1 MGPLFIGCQW
11 QRLTQQRGEVGSLAK
26 RLNCYHPSSL
36 SPHSLKYTN
45 PNININTS
53 MWIRVFDNIGLN
65 ISYEAFCL
73 SLCLFIFHFKSV
85 PLFWTRHFHIYFVFL
100 SCLVLSISCLFLPV
114 PAASYKS
121 ISSDTA
127 PAPVDKGKVL
137 RKKNHRKQCILGI
150 TWRGLRNWSGFG
162 SYLGNF
168 LHCQLLKEGISWH
181 TWASHFQHKIFQL
194 MSDHK

>member
-45 PNININTS
+45 PNINTNTS

-65 ISYEAFCL
+65 INYEAFCL
-73 SLCLFIFHFKSV
+73 SLCLFVFHFKSV

-137 RKKNHRKQCILGI
+137 RKKNHRKQCISGDYKARFKELVRIWELSGKLFTLPTVEGRDLLAHLGQP
-150 TWRGLRNWSGFG
+150 FPKQ
-162 SYLGNF
+162 NF
-168 LHCQLLKEGISWH
+168 PINVWP
-181 TWASHFQHKIFQL
+181 
-194 MSDHK
+194 